1 MKDNSLV
8 YNNSLISP
16 ENFIDSILY
25 HEPKEQLP
33 TCDIEESPD
42 FYYININ
49 SFYDD
54 KHVLEISYKNNFLTL
69 RFMLDDDFQQ
79 LLFQRI
85 FYLLKIDL
93 DYILLHEFK
102 DSIKLIIPKIA

>member
-1 MKDNSLV
+1 MKDTSLV
-8 YNNSLISP
+8 YNNSLFSP
-16 ENFIDSILY
+16 EDFINSVLY
-25 HEPKEQLP
+25 TEPKEQLP

-54 KHVLEISYKNNFLTL
+54 KHILEISYKNNFLIL
-69 RFMLDDDFQQ
+69 KFVLNNDFRN
-79 LLFQRI
+79 LLFERI

-93 DYILLHEFK
+93 NNILLHEHRN
-102 DSIKLIIPKIA
+102 SINLIIPKAT